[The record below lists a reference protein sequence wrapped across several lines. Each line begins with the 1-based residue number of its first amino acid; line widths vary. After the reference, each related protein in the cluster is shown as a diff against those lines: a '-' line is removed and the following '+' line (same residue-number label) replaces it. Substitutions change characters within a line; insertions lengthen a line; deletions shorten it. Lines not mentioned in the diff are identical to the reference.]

1 MKKAAIVVLVL
12 LNVALAGALLI
23 NASSPAQAQG
33 FRGATDYAVVVG
45 HIDTDYDGI
54 WITDLTRKKLIVFRY
69 DKGKRM
75 FQAFQPRKLKTD
87 FPDVEK

>member
-12 LNVALAGALLI
+12 LNVALAGALVI
-23 NASSPAQAQG
+23 TTSPEAQAQG
-33 FRGATDYAVVVG
+33 FRGATDYAVVAG

-69 DKGKRM
+69 DKAKKV
-75 FQAFQPRKLKTD
+75 FHAFQPRKLKTD
-87 FPDVEK
+87 FPDTEK